1 MKKLLALSLVC
12 ILVFGC
18 KKNDND
24 CNYDACAVKAPASEI
39 QAVKDYLA
47 ANNITTAT
55 EHCSGLFYKIE
66 AAGSGTAP
74 DACSYVTIKYLGK
87 LTNGTIF
94 DQTQGA
100 NTYSNYLTSLIR
112 GWTNG
117 VPFIKTGGTIHLYIP
132 PTLGYGAADQKDQN
146 GTVVI
151 PGNSVIIFEVQ
162 LIAVN

>member
-12 ILVFGC
+12 VIFLGC
-18 KKNDND
+18 KKNDDNE
-24 CNYDACAVKAPASEI
+24 CNYDACAVKAPPSEI

-47 ANNITTAT
+47 TNNITAT

-66 AAGSGTAP
+66 AAGTGTAP
-74 DACSYVTIKYLGK
+74 DACSLVTIKYIGK
-87 LTNGTIF
+87 LTNGTVF

-117 VPFIKTGGTIHLYIP
+117 VPLIKTGGKIFLYIP
-132 PTLGYGAADQKDQN
+132 PTLGYGSQAN
-146 GTVVI
+146 GPI
-151 PGNSVIIFEVQ
+151 PANSILIFEIE
-162 LIAVN
+162 LIAVG